1 MQKFS
6 TPFKVGFVIL
16 VGLVMAVVMIIRFS
30 ANWGQD
36 NGTYELKAYF
46 NDATGLAPKSQIKVA
61 GIQVGEVSSIRLEGS
76 RALVTFKIRDDIELW
91 SGTGNENDLVDGA
104 TVAKKLSGILGDYH
118 LEITPGIDGKRL
130 ENGDFVPTVLQGKGI
145 EGGIS

>member
-46 NDATGLAPKSQIKVA
+46 NDATGLAPKSQIKVG
-61 GIQVGEVSSIRLEGS
+61 GIQVGEVS
-76 RALVTFKIRDDIELW
+76 
-91 SGTGNENDLVDGA
+91 
-104 TVAKKLSGILGDYH
+104 
-118 LEITPGIDGKRL
+118 
-130 ENGDFVPTVLQGKGI
+130 
-145 EGGIS
+145 

>member
-91 SGTGNENDLVDGA
+91 SGTGNENDLVNGA
-104 TVAKKLSGILGDYH
+104 TVAKKLSAI
-118 LEITPGIDGKRL
+118 ITSKSRRESMEKGSKTATSFRL
-130 ENGDFVPTVLQGKGI
+130 FCREKA
-145 EGGIS
+145 SKA